1 MASAAVDAMFGGFG
15 GFADLSLGCRRS
27 GGRGSGLEPGEASRF
42 DRIRATS
49 RSARNSSKSTTD
61 ASRCKGSPVQLNAAS
76 RSSTSKKP
84 RCVLAQDGEWLR
96 AGLNVAGSVV
106 LCLLAVWLGYL
117 AGAVVNL

>member
-1 MASAAVDAMFGGFG
+1 MAARICPTERITSFRRVLCTAKTCSTAPRTLALQGITRT
-15 GFADLSLGCRRS
+15 AQCRQ
-27 GGRGSGLEPGEASRF
+27 
-42 DRIRATS
+42 
-49 RSARNSSKSTTD
+49 
-61 ASRCKGSPVQLNAAS
+61 PVVHVE
-76 RSSTSKKP
+76 KP